1 MTATP
6 VQREG
11 VKKRSKVH
19 YEVRG
24 HSRKLLPIISSLD
37 RLDHDDR
44 AWQTVRERVSLVE
57 QTAAS
62 LLEFVDST
70 FKDTTN
76 TNQETRMHDLQRI
89 IHQLSDHTK
98 AALCAQHDLFT
109 EHRKVC
115 VTALALR
122 ESSASELCGEENVQ
136 CLDAHA

>member
-6 VQREG
+6 AHREG
-11 VKKRSKVH
+11 IKKLRRLH

-37 RLDHDDR
+37 RLDHDEQ
-44 AWQTVRERVSLVE
+44 AWQHVRERVSRVE
-57 QTAAS
+57 QTSAS
-62 LLEFVDST
+62 LLELVDST
-70 FKDTTN
+70 FKNTTN
-76 TNQETRMHDLQRI
+76 TNNENQDTRMHDLQKI
-89 IHQLSDHTK
+89 VHQLSDHTK

-122 ESSASELCGEENVQ
+122 ESSVSEMCGE
-136 CLDAHA
+136 